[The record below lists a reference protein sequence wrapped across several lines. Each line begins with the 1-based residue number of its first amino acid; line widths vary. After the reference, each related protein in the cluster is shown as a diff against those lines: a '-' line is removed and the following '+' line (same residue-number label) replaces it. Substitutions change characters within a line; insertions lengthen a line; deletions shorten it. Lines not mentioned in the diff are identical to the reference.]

1 MFYTVLAVELSL
13 ALHAL
18 WLLIV
23 CPNLLRCLAKSKAI
37 MLTGGRSLS
46 VKEMVKFVDL
56 MDKVLIA

>member
-23 CPNLLRCLAKSKAI
+23 CPNLVCLAKSKAS
-37 MLTGGRSLS
+37 MLTGGRSL